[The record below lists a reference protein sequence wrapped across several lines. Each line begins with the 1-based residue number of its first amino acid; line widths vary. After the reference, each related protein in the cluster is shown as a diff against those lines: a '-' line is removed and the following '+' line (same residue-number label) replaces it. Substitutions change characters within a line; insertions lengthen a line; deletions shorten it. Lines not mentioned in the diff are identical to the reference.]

1 MDLTKIL
8 SISGKP
14 GLFKMVGE
22 AKNNIIVESL
32 VDGKKMPA
40 FSHDRISTLKE
51 ISIFTLDEDVPLK
64 DVFKSIYELQN
75 QQAVPNLK
83 QATSSDIKTLFG
95 KVLPNY
101 DPDTVY
107 VSDMKKIF
115 GWYNLLLEKELLDFT
130 EEEETEKESEIENVE
145 ETEEK
150 VKKSVKKS
158 KKKTNEQAGKTE

>member
-40 FSHDRISTLKE
+40 FSHERISTLKE
-51 ISIFTLDEDVPLK
+51 ISIFTIDEDVPLK
-64 DVFKSIYELQN
+64 DVFKSIYEMQN

-83 QATSSDIKTLFG
+83 QASSSDIKTLFG
-95 KVLPNY
+95 KVLPSY
-101 DPDTVY
+101 DPETVY

-115 GWYNLLLEKELLDFT
+115 GWYNLLLEKGLLDFT
-130 EEEETEKESEIENVE
+130 EEETEKEAEPEEAEVKEKKVE
-145 ETEEK
+145 EPL
-150 VKKSVKKS
+150 KKS
-158 KKKTNEQAGKTE
+158 KKKN